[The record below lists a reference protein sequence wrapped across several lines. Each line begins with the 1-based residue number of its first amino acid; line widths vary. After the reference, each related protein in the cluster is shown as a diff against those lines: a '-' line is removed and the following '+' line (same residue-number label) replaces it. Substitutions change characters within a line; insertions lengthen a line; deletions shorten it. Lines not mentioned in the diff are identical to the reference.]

1 MSEAKFAYV
10 LKTSQGSA
18 LFDDFEALKAHIVLS
33 LSASL
38 DEWENSARKWNEEFS
53 PGFSVNRL
61 LLQSKAVSEKF
72 GVVTIEEMNKTKVG
86 EK

>member
-10 LKTSQGSA
+10 MKTAQGSV
-18 LFDDFEALKAHIVLS
+18 LFDDFEALKAHLAIS

-38 DEWENSARKWNEEFS
+38 DEWENGAKKWNEEFS

-72 GVVTIEEMNKTKVG
+72 GVVTVEEINKPKVG
-86 EK
+86 K